1 MAITKCK
8 ECGGKL
14 STKADACPSCG
25 ARTKAVPGAGAKLVG
40 SLATL
45 ILFLWLG
52 AMLIGALTSTEKKD
66 PAELV
71 KELEAKCAA
80 STKDLPK
87 NMGDKKNFYDSC
99 VAGGKAQ
106 FRAQGLI
113 E

>member
-1 MAITKCK
+1 MAMTKCK

-14 STKADACPSCG
+14 STKATACPSCG
-25 ARTKAVPGAGAKLVG
+25 ARTKAEPGAGAKFIG
-40 SLATL
+40 SLVTL
-45 ILFLWLG
+45 ILLLWLG
-52 AMLIGALTSTEKKD
+52 AVLIGALTRTEKND
-66 PAELV
+66 PAELI

-87 NMGDKKNFYDSC
+87 NIGDKKNFYDSC